1 MIPLLSAKYALRN
14 KAHIRE
20 DAAGYI
26 LFWSGKNKDKRHPT
40 GVGFMI
46 KTSIARK
53 VAELASWSFQD
64 NKFATV
70 LSVYAPTLQ
79 AETGVKEAFY
89 RNLHNLL
96 RQVASKDK
104 TPYLRRLQRE
114 SGTRLQTMERSP
126 R

>member
-1 MIPLLSAKYALRN
+1 MSEKLQNLPVGHSDRIMSLRLP
-14 KAHIRE
+14 IQ
-20 DAAGYI
+20 
-26 LFWSGKNKDKRHPT
+26 DK
-40 GVGFMI
+40 
-46 KTSIARK
+46 
-53 VAELASWSFQD
+53 
-64 NKFATV
+64 KFATV
-70 LSVYAPTLQ
+70 LRVYAPTLQ
-79 AETGVKEAFY
+79 AETGVKVAFY